1 MGDSSPEEYDP
12 DYARF
17 AAEIRALLKENG
29 EDKKPFSSSYDPA
42 DGGWSTYVTLQMPT
56 YAFFAGRRIK
66 PQAWRVHYDRGLCA
80 RLALYCYNLQ
90 NGTAYDFQV
99 IIQIHEQNR
108 LSFTKSFITFDA
120 VNPSDPTSPLTFETC
135 VKHVDDQVT
144 FVPKLWWETHI
155 CRVEGSDE
163 ADYEWDEGAVN
174 DYYKDE
180 MPEWLSDD
188 RQQRCYVVEQSE
200 LHDKKNGWL
209 PLLTEFAFF
218 TKWNG
223 PLSPGEI
230 EDCRPLIT
238 QHVVVETHG
247 EGEKEPRDKLI
258 AANAI
263 FYITFECV
271 EDPTKGRYRAVV
283 RKTMDGKPGHMRLEH
298 RHTVPTISDDF
309 YNYMKLIKKTEPEIM
324 SKLLPI
330 LRTIPDSGIQ
340 LVNTKTTEL
349 FCTLIVSFNCRF
361 EGDERK
367 LEEQYAVLQYDE
379 DHGKLSLNVHIGCI
393 QIRAYLCS
401 CIFSFL
407 TL

>member
-42 DGGWSTYVTLQMPT
+42 DGGWSTYVTDAN
-56 YAFFAGRRIK
+56 AFFAGRRIK

-174 DYYKDE
+174 DYYKYE

-283 RKTMDGKPGHMRLEH
+283 RKTMDGKPGHMRLE
-298 RHTVPTISDDF
+298 S
-309 YNYMKLIKKTEPEIM
+309 PEADEL
-324 SKLLPI
+324 SKHAKINSCGLC
-330 LRTIPDSGIQ
+330 IPVTS
-340 LVNTKTTEL
+340 
-349 FCTLIVSFNCRF
+349 
-361 EGDERK
+361 
-367 LEEQYAVLQYDE
+367 
-379 DHGKLSLNVHIGCI
+379 
-393 QIRAYLCS
+393 
-401 CIFSFL
+401 
-407 TL
+407 